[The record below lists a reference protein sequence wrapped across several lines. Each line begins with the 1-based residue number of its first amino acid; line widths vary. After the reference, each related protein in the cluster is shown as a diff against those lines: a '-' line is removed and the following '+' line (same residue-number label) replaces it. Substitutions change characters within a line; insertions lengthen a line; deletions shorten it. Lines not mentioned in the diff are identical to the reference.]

1 MKRITLVCG
10 LVIGLVACQ
19 GATSPRQKPPPGS
32 GGTYYVDA
40 NFGSDAAAGDSAH
53 PFQTIQHAANLVNP
67 GDVVVVRNGV
77 YTRSGSVVDI
87 ERGGTAGHDVV
98 FRAAVQWGAVID
110 GGQTS
115 HTQPNGAE
123 NGVYLGA
130 SFVRVE
136 GFEIRNVWHDGISPA
151 SGVSDFQIVGNH
163 IHDVGRYCETSG
175 VGLSGMTF
183 INNNLVIEQNLLHDI
198 GRDTTGENGC
208 NPGNTYWQNH
218 DHGIYLS
225 SGNNV
230 IIRNNVFYN
239 IERGWAIQ
247 IYPDSLSQ
255 IYVVNNTFAFPNP
268 NEHGHIIVEATLTN
282 AVIANNIF
290 YQPLTAGVLFNSAT
304 TSNVTVEYNLTAGG
318 TATEGNGSGVTVSN
332 NLDNTDPKFVNASA
346 FDFQLAAGSPAI
358 DAGITLPYVTNDFFG
373 TSRPQGAA
381 YDIGAFEFH

>member
-1 MKRITLVCG
+1 MKSVALRFG
-10 LVIGLVACQ
+10 LLFGLGACAQ
-19 GATSPRQKPPPGS
+19 TAAPNPPPRPD
-32 GGTYYVDA
+32 TLYVDA
-40 NFGSDAAAGDSAH
+40 TLGQDAASGDSAH
-53 PFQTIQHAANLVNP
+53 PFRTIQHAADLVNP
-67 GDVVVVRNGV
+67 GDLVVVRNGV
-77 YTRSGSVVDI
+77 YSASASVVDI
-87 ERGGTAGHDVV
+87 ERGGTPGHYVV
-98 FRAAVQWGAVID
+98 FRAAVPWGAVLD

-175 VGLSGMTF
+175 IGLSGMTF
-183 INNNLVIEQNLLHDI
+183 ITNNLVIEQNLLHDI

-225 SGNNV
+225 SGSNV
-230 IIRNNVFYN
+230 IVRNNVFYN

-255 IYVVNNTFAFPNP
+255 IYIVNNTFAFPNP
-268 NEHGHIIVEATLTN
+268 HEDGHIIVEATLTN

-290 YQPLTAGVLFNSAT
+290 YQPLTAGVQFNSAT
-304 TSNVTVEYNLTAGG
+304 TSNVTVEYNLTAGA
-318 TATEGNGSGVTVSN
+318 TAAEGNGSGVTLSN
-332 NLDNTDPKFVNASA
+332 NVDNTDPKFVNASA

-358 DAGITLPYVTNDFFG
+358 DAGITLPYVTNDFLG
-373 TSRPQGAA
+373 TTRPQCAA

>member
-1 MKRITLVCG
+1 MNR
-10 LVIGLVACQ
+10 VAFLWVLWVSACTQ
-19 GATSPRQKPPPGS
+19 STSPNQPPPPRS
-32 GGTYYVDA
+32 YYVDGTIGD
-40 NFGSDAAAGDSAH
+40 NAAAGDSAH

-67 GDVVVVRNGV
+67 GDSVVVRNGV
-77 YTRSGSVVDI
+77 YPVLDI
-87 ERGGTAGHDVV
+87 ERGGTPARYVV
-98 FRAAVQWGAVID
+98 FRAAVQWGAILD

-115 HTQPNGAE
+115 HTQPDGAE

-130 SFVRVE
+130 GFVRVQ

-151 SGVSDFQIVGNH
+151 SGVSGFQITGNH

-175 VGLSGMTF
+175 IGLSGMTF
-183 INNNLVIEQNLLHDI
+183 INDNVVIEQNLIHDI
-198 GRDTTGENGC
+198 GRDTTGQNGC

-225 SGNNV
+225 SGTN
-230 IIRNNVFYN
+230 IIVRNNVFYN
-239 IERGWAIQ
+239 ISRGWAIQ
-247 IYPDSLSQ
+247 CYPDVLSQ
-255 IYVVNNTFAFPNP
+255 IYIVNNTFAFPNP
-268 NEHGHIIVEATLTN
+268 HEDGHIIVAATLTN

-290 YQPLTAGVLFNSAT
+290 YQPSTAGVFFDGGS

-318 TATEGNGSGVTVSN
+318 TVAEGNGAGVTLSN

-346 FDFQLAAGSPAI
+346 FNFALLAGSPAI
-358 DAGITLPYVTNDFFG
+358 DAGVTLPYVTNDFLG